1 MGILSAVFGRKKS
14 ENTST
19 DRYKLYDAL
28 KTYARI
34 ESSIADRISKSIEE
48 GGDVVFPTRKEV
60 PTHRKLSEFQKI
72 S

>member
-14 ENTST
+14 ENTSSG
-19 DRYKLYDAL
+19 RYELYDAL

-34 ESSIADRISKSIEE
+34 ESSIAERISRSIAE
-48 GGDVVFPTRKEV
+48 GGDVVFPMRKEV
-60 PTHRKLSEFQKI
+60 PMLRNLSEFQKI